1 MGVLM
6 RVLDLLKEHEQKI
19 KDRYSVSKI
28 GVFGSFARGEEK
40 ESSDVDVLVEF
51 EEPTYDNF
59 IKLIFFLEEL
69 LDRKVDL
76 VTTGGLSPYMKPTV
90 EKEVLWCE

>member
-1 MGVLM
+1 MGVIM
-6 RVLDLLKEHEQKI
+6 RILDLIKDHEQEI

-28 GVFGSFARGEEK
+28 GVFGSYARGEEK

-51 EEPTYDNF
+51 EEPTYNNF
-59 IKLIFFLEEL
+59 IELIFFLEEL

>member
-1 MGVLM
+1 MIK
-6 RVLDLLKEHEQKI
+6 DHEQEI

-28 GVFGSFARGEEK
+28 GVFGSYARGEEK

-51 EEPTYDNF
+51 EEPTYNNF
-59 IKLIFFLEEL
+59 IELIFFLEEL

>member
-1 MGVLM
+1 LIK
-6 RVLDLLKEHEQKI
+6 DHEQEI

-28 GVFGSFARGEEK
+28 GVFGSYARGEEK

-51 EEPTYDNF
+51 EEPTYNNF
-59 IKLIFFLEEL
+59 IELIFFLEEL

>member
-6 RVLDLLKEHEQKI
+6 RVLDLLKEHEQEI

-76 VTTGGLSPYMKPTV
+76 VTTGGLSPYMKPAV

>member
-1 MGVLM
+1 M
-6 RVLDLLKEHEQKI
+6 RILDLIKDHEQEI

-28 GVFGSFARGEEK
+28 GVFGSYARGEEK

-51 EEPTYDNF
+51 EEPTYNNF
-59 IKLIFFLEEL
+59 IELIFFLEEL